1 MTARLGYQALRD
13 LAPAV
18 APALIGMSEAAAKS
32 GLEKPLLELA
42 KIRASQINGC
52 AFCLDM
58 HVRDARKAG
67 ESEARIYLLNA
78 WRESPVYSE
87 RERAAL
93 AWTEALT
100 LVTEGHVPDA
110 VYEETRRHF
119 TEKELANLTAANVAI
134 NAWNRIA
141 IAFRYVPAAA
151 ASER

>member
-1 MTARLGYQALRD
+1 MSTRLGYQALRD
-13 LAPAV
+13 LATAV
-18 APALIGMSEAAAKS
+18 APALIGMSEAAGKS
-32 GLEKPLLELA
+32 GLEKSLIELV

-58 HVRDARKAG
+58 HTHDARKAG

-110 VYEETRRHF
+110 VYEETRRHV
-119 TEKELANLTAANVAI
+119 TEKELANLTAAIVAI

-141 IAFRYVPAAA
+141 IAFRYVPASAA
-151 ASER
+151 AER